1 MKNSVLLSNK
11 RLSPLYF
18 LVPVTGLICFSSP
31 AQSISFS
38 TSSSNLE
45 LDNFSHIPESIGV
58 NIDVEAIA
66 ISNMGSVETVAA
78 FDSIFVSQ
86 DPQVFAQSFSE
97 TTVSGNGSSYF
108 GKGAISSELVGEF
121 FIAAEQDFS
130 FNYQGSFN
138 TAAVLN
144 NPDIENS
151 RTLVNI
157 SLLLDH
163 NYGQEQIYDLSF
175 ISNSPQ
181 QSALSFAGQ
190 FQDSFRQDTPLK
202 LYAQTEI
209 QSCLHTFRDNSICDS
224 PPPIPPAAAVPFQPA
239 ETLAILLTLG
249 FFCFRLIKHQII

>member
-1 MKNSVLLSNK
+1 MKNSKALI
-11 RLSPLYF
+11 PLYF
-18 LVPVTGLICFSSP
+18 IVPVTGLIYFSLP
-31 AQSISFS
+31 AHSISFS

-45 LDNFSHIPESIGV
+45 LDNFSHIPDSIV
-58 NIDVEAIA
+58 NDINVETIAIA
-66 ISNMGSVETVAA
+66 SMGSVEAVAA
-78 FDSIFVSQ
+78 FDSISVSQ
-86 DPQVFAQSFSE
+86 DPDPQFFSQSFSE
-97 TTVSGNGSSYF
+97 TTVSGKGSSYF
-108 GKGAISSELVGEF
+108 GKGAITSELIGEF
-121 FIAAEQDFS
+121 SIAAEEDFS

-144 NPDIENS
+144 NPEIENS

-181 QSALSFAGQ
+181 QSGLYFAGQ
-190 FQDSFRQDTPLK
+190 FQDSFQQDTQLK

-209 QSCLHTFRDNSICDS
+209 QSCLHTFKDNSICDS
-224 PPPIPPAAAVPFQPA
+224 LPPIPPSTAVPFQPA

-249 FFCFRLIKHQII
+249 FFLIRLIKHQII